1 VAALSNSH
9 WLDKHRRR
17 CADPRSPARTLGP
30 VDHVPGADAPV
41 VVERFATPRGE
52 LVLRSAG
59 SHFEVISNGTFL
71 MDTRDGRSERL
82 LVRAAT
88 DLVGAPGRVLI
99 GGLGVGFS
107 LLEAL
112 ADPRVGRVTVVE
124 IEPDLLEWHRH
135 HLRHLTGDALDDPR
149 VEVLVGDLADHLGD
163 AAHPAY
169 DVICL
174 DVDNGPEWTVTH
186 TNAALYDV
194 GGTRLLVSRLR
205 PGGALAVWSAH
216 EAPTYEALL
225 RTELAD
231 VRVHHVDVRGRGDSD
246 VVYVGRS
253 TVGPSG

>member
-1 VAALSNSH
+1 
-9 WLDKHRRR
+9 
-17 CADPRSPARTLGP
+17 
-30 VDHVPGADAPV
+30 VDYVPGADAPV
-41 VVERFATPRGE
+41 AVERVDTPRGE

-82 LVRAAT
+82 LVRAAM

-107 LLEAL
+107 LVEAL

-124 IEPDLLEWHRH
+124 IEPALLEWHRH

-149 VEVLVGDLADHLGD
+149 VEVLVGELADHLGD
-163 AAHPAY
+163 VGHPAY

-174 DVDNGPEWTVTH
+174 DVDNGPEWTVTD
-186 TNAALYDV
+186 TNAALY
-194 GGTRLLVSRLR
+194 GAAGTRLLVSRLL
-205 PGGALAVWSAH
+205 PGGALSVWSAA

-225 RTELAD
+225 GTELAD
-231 VRVHHVDVRGRGDSD
+231 VRVHRVDVSRGEPD
-246 VVYVGRS
+246 VVYVGRRA
-253 TVGPSG
+253 VGPTG